1 MVRRRP
7 AIEAAFSS
15 AVRVTLVGS
24 MTPALTRSSK
34 TPVSGVVAVVLILG
48 FEDFGYDD
56 SAFFAGIGDDL
67 TQWLFEGAAH
77 DLRADL
83 LVAFERLDEG
93 VDRRNGANQGHA
105 AAGDDAFLDCR
116 AGCVQSVLNASLLLL
131 QFGLGC
137 SAHLDDGNATHQLG
151 QPLLELL
158 LVVVRGGLLNL

>member
-15 AVRVTLVGS
+15 AVRVYLGRVDNAGLDQILED
-24 MTPALTRSSK
+24 AGK
-34 TPVSGVVAVVLILG
+34 GVISVVLILG
-48 FEDFGYDD
+48 FENLGRDH
-56 SAFFAGIGDDL
+56 SALFAGIGDDL
-67 TQWLFEGAAH
+67 TQWLFERAAH

-93 VDRRNGANQGHA
+93 VDRRNGANQSHA

-151 QPLLELL
+151 QPLLQLL
-158 LVVVRGGLLNL
+158 LVVVRGGLLDL